1 MKIIPIPNIPKEDIM
16 ISHRN
21 SLEYEG
27 FSFLWN
33 ISLVIKI
40 KVSPTINTIKDIIS
54 ASKMILFALV
64 YNCRSIIYEKTISIG
79 TNKILNE

>member
-1 MKIIPIPNIPKEDIM
+1 MGDIIRISEIYDISSAKLY
-16 ISHRN
+16 INEIIDSN
-21 SLEYEG
+21 WITYTGKYIQLC
-27 FSFLWN
+27 
-33 ISLVIKI
+33 
-40 KVSPTINTIKDIIS
+40 INTIKDIIS